1 MDVLTRLDPWSF
13 SAAPSVAVRLGL
25 FEVDLALLEGFPSGL
40 FFEWIA
46 RSGVAFRAIAV
57 SCMASGKVMDPGDA
71 VIQPVH
77 STCPSSL
84 HTILPSLRV

>member
-1 MDVLTRLDPWSF
+1 M
-13 SAAPSVAVRLGL
+13 AVRLGL

-46 RSGVAFRAIAV
+46 RSGVAFCATGV
-57 SCMASGKVMDPGDA
+57 SCMASDNVMDA
-71 VIQPVH
+71 VVQPVH

-84 HTILPSLRV
+84 HTILPSVLV